1 MINRIVFTVFN
12 LLFKSAISIQ
22 NQTSQIIQ
30 TSIKIPSKFLC
41 TSFRTKNSNADSW
54 SSQTQSIVPRYHR
67 AMLSSQTQS
76 IVPRYHRAMLS
87 SQTQSIVPRYHR
99 AMYLTPLNLN
109 PCRWLA
115 VK

>member
-22 NQTSQIIQ
+22 IQTSQIIQ

-41 TSFRTKNSNADSW
+41 TSFRTKNSNDDSW
-54 SSQTQSIVPRYHR
+54 
-67 AMLSSQTQS
+67 SSQTQS

-109 PCRWLA
+109 PCRGLA